1 MSFYNVDSNPLIRSK
16 NMDLT
21 GRQDITSSVGS
32 IALVMSQNGLLPP
45 PGSIFQ
51 YAGSVSPTGYFVCD
65 GSAVSRR
72 DYEALFLIIGTIYG
86 SGDGSTTFNLPN
98 LKGKFPVGYDSS
110 QTEFDNLNESGG
122 AKTHTL
128 TISEMPSHN
137 HNGLT
142 QSSGI
147 HTHVITD
154 PGHTHG
160 ITDPSHTHSITDPSH
175 THSSNAIGGQ
185 GNYGLAIADGTNTV
199 TSTDSSSGELNVWTT
214 PGSLTINSNTTGIT
228 VNSNTTGITANSN
241 TTGITN
247 QNAGSHQH
255 IIDSQGGG
263 QAHNNLPPY
272 LVLNYIIKY

>member
-1 MSFYNVDSNPLIRSK
+1 MSFYNVDSNPLIRSR

-51 YAGSVSPTGYFVCD
+51 YAGSVSPTGYFICD
-65 GSAVSRR
+65 GSAVSRT
-72 DYEALFLIIGTIYG
+72 DYEGLYLIIGTIYG

-128 TISEMPSHN
+128 TIAEMPSHN

-142 QSSGI
+142 QSAGT
-147 HTHVITD
+147 HTHTITD
-154 PGHTHG
+154 PGHTHSYVNQPNTQNTDNAFSTETAADNSSVGQTTGSSTTG
-160 ITDPSHTHSITDPSH
+160 I
-175 THSSNAIGGQ
+175 
-185 GNYGLAIADGTNTV
+185 
-199 TSTDSSSGELNVWTT
+199 
-214 PGSLTINSNTTGIT
+214 TINSNG
-228 VNSNTTGITANSN
+228 A
-241 TTGITN
+241 
-247 QNAGSHQH
+247 HQH
-255 IIDSQGGG
+255 VIDSQGGG

>member
-1 MSFYNVDSNPLIRSK
+1 
-16 NMDLT
+16 MDLT

-65 GSAVSRR
+65 GSAISRT
-72 DYEALFLIIGTIYG
+72 DYEALYLIIGTIYG
-86 SGDGSTTFNLPN
+86 SGNGSTTFNLPD

-128 TISEMPSHN
+128 TIAEMPSHN

-142 QSSGI
+142 QSAGT

-154 PGHTHG
+154 PGHTHA
-160 ITDPSHTHSITDPSH
+160 ITDPGHSHTLPQSLTALTGVGPNDDW
-175 THSSNAIGGQ
+175 TQ
-185 GNYGLAIADGTNTV
+185 GSGTNTG
-199 TSTDSSSGELNVWTT
+199 SS
-214 PGSLTINSNTTGIT
+214 TTGIT
-228 VNSNTTGITANSN
+228 VNTN

-247 QNAGSHQH
+247 QNAGAHQH
-255 IIDSQGGG
+255 VIDSQGGG

>member
-1 MSFYNVDSNPLIRSK
+1 MSFYNVDSNPLIRSR

-51 YAGSVSPTGYFVCD
+51 YAGSVSPTGYFICD
-65 GSAVSRR
+65 GSAISRN

-128 TISEMPSHN
+128 TIAEMPSHN

-142 QSSGI
+142 QSAG
-147 HTHVITD
+147 T
-154 PGHTHG
+154 HTHG
-160 ITDPSHTHSITDPSH
+160 ITDPGHSHTLPQSLTALTGVGPNDDW
-175 THSSNAIGGQ
+175 TQ
-185 GNYGLAIADGTNTV
+185 GSGTNTGSSV
-199 TSTDSSSGELNVWTT
+199 TGI
-214 PGSLTINSNTTGIT
+214 TINSDG
-228 VNSNTTGITANSN
+228 A
-241 TTGITN
+241 
-247 QNAGSHQH
+247 HQH
-255 IIDSQGGG
+255 VIDSQGGG

>member
-1 MSFYNVDSNPLIRSK
+1 MSFYNVDSNPLIRSR

-51 YAGSVSPTGYFVCD
+51 YAGSVSPVGYFVCD
-65 GSAVSRR
+65 GSAVSRTY
-72 DYEALFLIIGTIYG
+72 YEALFLIIGTIYG

-128 TISEMPSHN
+128 TIAEMPSHN

-142 QSSGI
+142 QSAGS
-147 HTHVITD
+147 HTHAITD
-154 PGHTHG
+154 PGHTHSYVNQSNTQN
-160 ITDPSHTHSITDPSH
+160 TDNAFATETAADNSSVGQTTGSSITNISI
-175 THSSNAIGGQ
+175 N
-185 GNYGLAIADGTNTV
+185 
-199 TSTDSSSGELNVWTT
+199 LN
-214 PGSLTINSNTTGIT
+214 G
-228 VNSNTTGITANSN
+228 A
-241 TTGITN
+241 
-247 QNAGSHQH
+247 HQH

-263 QAHNNLPPY
+263 QSHNNLPPY

>member
-1 MSFYNVDSNPLIRSK
+1 MSFYNVDSNPLIRSR

-51 YAGSVSPTGYFVCD
+51 YAGSVSPTGYFICD
-65 GSAVSRR
+65 GSAVSRT
-72 DYEALFLIIGTIYG
+72 DYEGLYLIIGTIYG

-128 TISEMPSHN
+128 TIAEMPSHN

-142 QSSGI
+142 QSAGT
-147 HTHVITD
+147 HTHTITD
-154 PGHTHG
+154 PGH
-160 ITDPSHTHSITDPSH
+160 SHTLPQSLTALTGVGPADDW
-175 THSSNAIGGQ
+175 TQ
-185 GNYGLAIADGTNTV
+185 GSGTNTGS
-199 TSTDSSSGELNVWTT
+199 STTGI
-214 PGSLTINSNTTGIT
+214 TINSNG
-228 VNSNTTGITANSN
+228 A
-241 TTGITN
+241 
-247 QNAGSHQH
+247 HQH
-255 IIDSQGGG
+255 VIDSQGGG